1 MAILLHILG
10 WTIVLVPFHTSSFCL
25 NNRTFRQF
33 RQRENL
39 HRHSNQ
45 TSWLLMREKYERLT
59 VVFALFPA
67 VGIKSWMFCH
77 ENFLIIEKS
86 SFPLLCSITH
96 ATRRRDQ
103 NFLRQLI
110 VIMYTLCHPET
121 HTSKRQISYQMLISI
136 FLPLLFSF
144 PTNENKYIFVSCT
157 VLFCSF
163 FIFLFCFIP
172 N

>member
-1 MAILLHILG
+1 
-10 WTIVLVPFHTSSFCL
+10 
-25 NNRTFRQF
+25 
-33 RQRENL
+33 
-39 HRHSNQ
+39 
-45 TSWLLMREKYERLT
+45 
-59 VVFALFPA
+59 
-67 VGIKSWMFCH
+67 MFCH

-110 VIMYTLCHPET
+110 VITYTLCHPEP

-144 PTNENKYIFVSCT
+144 PTNGNKYIFVSCT
-157 VLFCSF
+157 VLFCPL
-163 FIFLFCFIP
+163 FIFLFCFISNQSDSFSFFLHMLYNYMYSRFEDREANEFLSTDTSTTYGHGNVRNTSTVLVLP
-172 N
+172 PYHKTKLKK